1 MAATSVPPE
10 PPSWARVAAGTLM
23 MDIDAASD
31 NASDLRARMVETSLL
46 SLLVIIDPAVGS
58 QLCGR

>member
-1 MAATSVPPE
+1 
-10 PPSWARVAAGTLM
+10 